1 MMVYRGFACA
11 EEALNVLACRTVGGV
26 KECPKLTGMALQN
39 AINDQKKCFEGA
51 VRVVQGTLDRKGIIE
66 YTTSRNIA
74 CNFGTLCVIGGE
86 VNADDLSEEKDHSSE
101 CGVFFYTDEKIAIKC
116 FCLGYFYQ
124 KLLLDSGKS
133 SIVSDLLSLESH
145 ILKREEPVLRY
156 ISVKPYIPIL
166 DSFFNDVM
174 ESNSDVFSLP
184 PVYYE
189 YY

>member
-11 EEALNVLACRTVGGV
+11 EEALNVLMYHTVGGV
-26 KECPKLTGMALQN
+26 KECSKLKGEALQN
-39 AINDQKKCFEGA
+39 AINDQKKCCEGA
-51 VRVVQGTLDRKGIIE
+51 VRVVQGTFDREGIIE

-101 CGVFFYTDEKIAIKC
+101 CGVFFYTDEKIKIRY

-133 SIVSDLLSLESH
+133 SIVSNLVSLESH
-145 ILKREEPVLRY
+145 ILKREESALKWLFVEKY
-156 ISVKPYIPIL
+156 ITIL
-166 DSFFNDVM
+166 ESFFNHVM
-174 ESNSDVFSLP
+174 ISYRDVFSLP

>member
-39 AINDQKKCFEGA
+39 AINAQKKCCEGV
-51 VRVVQGTLDRKGIIE
+51 VRVVEGTFDREGIIE
-66 YTTSRNIA
+66 YTTSRNVA
-74 CNFGTLCVIGGE
+74 CRFGTLCVIGGE
-86 VNADDLSEEKDHSSE
+86 VNAEDLSKEKDRSSE
-101 CGVFFYTDEKIAIKC
+101 CGVFFYTDEKIEIKC

-133 SIVSDLLSLESH
+133 NLVSKLIPLESH
-145 ILKREEPVLRY
+145 ILKREESALKCFSVEKY
-156 ISVKPYIPIL
+156 ITIL
-166 DSFFNDVM
+166 KSFFKKVM
-174 ESNSDVFSLP
+174 ISYRDVFSLS